1 MLFLLDL
8 FVGSESHTSFPS
20 LAKSITRFILES
32 LDSLPTDKNALVEH
46 RYNKFRTMGEYDLL
60 NETERNS
67 RVEAARKIPA
77 PIRPARTKPNA
88 NTSRLLNYLTTRKQ
102 HNKDVTVHSYRFVG
116 PAINSF
122 FSFFFPPHTPQVH

>member
-67 RVEAARKIPA
+67 RVEAARKNAKQAHTKTIDPSNVS
-77 PIRPARTKPNA
+77 RPA
-88 NTSRLLNYLTTRKQ
+88 
-102 HNKDVTVHSYRFVG
+102 
-116 PAINSF
+116 NSKR
-122 FSFFFPPHTPQVH
+122 SNEG